1 MFLLLVMNLMLLA
14 PLMLHAKRQS
24 HVLSHCEMNVYQL
37 RLVMA
42 GLLFLP

>member
-1 MFLLLVMNLMLLA
+1 MFLLLVMNLTLLA
-14 PLMLHAKRQS
+14 PLMLHVKKQS

-37 RLVMA
+37 RLATA